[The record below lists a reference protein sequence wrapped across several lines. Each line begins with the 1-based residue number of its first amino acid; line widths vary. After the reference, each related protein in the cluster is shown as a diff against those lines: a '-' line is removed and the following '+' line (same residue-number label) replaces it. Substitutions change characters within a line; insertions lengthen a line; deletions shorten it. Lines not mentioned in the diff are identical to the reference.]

1 MRFTRLIAALAPVLL
16 SAACFLEVEDVSD
29 PGPAFAEARR
39 DAARVAGR
47 PGPPDRLEVH
57 VYDRTDGQ
65 LVRASIP
72 MGIVEKFDDGEVDLD
87 FDDEEIDLDLDEGTA
102 ESVRRHLRLSELKQ
116 APLGLLVEVEEEG
129 GDQVL
134 VWLR

>member
-1 MRFTRLIAALAPVLL
+1 MRFTRPIAVLASVLL
-16 SAACFLEVEDVSD
+16 SAGCFVEVEDVSD

-39 DAARVAGR
+39 DAARIAGR
-47 PGPPDRLEVH
+47 PGPPGSLEVL
-57 VYDRTDGQ
+57 VYDRDDGQ

-72 MGIVEKFDDGEVDLD
+72 IGIVEKFDDGTIDMD
-87 FDDEEIDLDLDEGTA
+87 FDNKEIDLDLDEETA

-116 APLGLLVEVEEEG
+116 APLGPIVEVEEEG

-134 VWLR
+134 VWLK

>member
-1 MRFTRLIAALAPVLL
+1 MRFTRPIAVLASVLL
-16 SAACFLEVEDVSD
+16 SAGCFVEVEDVSD
-29 PGPAFAEARR
+29 PGPAFAAARR

-47 PGPPDRLEVH
+47 PGPPDRLEVL
-57 VYDRTDGQ
+57 VYDHDDGQ

-72 MGIVEKFDDGEVDLD
+72 IGIVEKLDDGTIDMVFDDG
-87 FDDEEIDLDLDEGTA
+87 EIDLDLDEETA
-102 ESVRRHLRLSELKQ
+102 ASVCRQLRLSELKQ
-116 APLGLLVEVEEEG
+116 APLGPIVEVEEEG